1 MWSETVGLVNGQHKY
16 LTAETFG
23 FKINANGVAL
33 KKKQLWSIEPFPI
46 DIAFD
51 EVSEL
56 EHVAIKSHLGC
67 YLAVDSFGNVTC
79 DSQDVTK
86 GACFTIT
93 ICAMSGV
100 GDGKCPAPVIAC
112 RLMASSSSCVVCLPF
127 VTLVVMTSMENLDYR
142 YEVVHSCVP
151 VWL

>member
-23 FKINANGVAL
+23 FKINANGVVL

-100 GDGKCPAPVIAC
+100 GDGKWPAPVTNSVP
-112 RLMASSSSCVVCLPF
+112 LDGFVFVCLPF
-127 VTLVVMTSMENLDYR
+127 VTLRFIMTFMNGLT
-142 YEVVHSCVP
+142 
-151 VWL
+151 L